1 MPTATITP
9 SIDFEALT
17 LVGIKAAAKATDAL
31 AVINGPKAGYE
42 ATLGKTPMR
51 WNFAERRT
59 TNVQVIEHTAVT
71 NFQTGFESYDDSA
84 LTTGR
89 PAAYGFAISGLA
101 AKIGQRQVYTYQNS
115 PPAFE
120 NWVQQTVG
128 NCIGILGRGWDKRL
142 VAATGAGFADWQTFN
157 GLDSTTGFYE
167 RGAKGTQTN
176 VVGGL
181 SKATYN
187 YTPGWQ
193 NMAVDMQNAVGSNF
207 YQFDTAVSTIKL
219 LGAPMDKLF
228 GLASRPFVDN
238 VKRYTRAY
246 ERYMP
251 QNGNYDSGVPFEM
264 FAGIKFYLDNYMP
277 TDGATTTTYPI
288 SAYIIDGANT
298 PLFWLD
304 KCKVG
309 ATELPDGHFGV
320 GEWRPVSGL
329 QGVWAMPMAC
339 AGQVCA
345 DLLGTSGVIVRG
357 NTY

>member
-1 MPTATITP
+1 MPAATISP

-17 LVGIKAAAKATDAL
+17 LVGIRAAAKATDAL
-31 AVINGPKAGYE
+31 AVTNGTKAGYE

-51 WNFAERRT
+51 WTFGERRT
-59 TNVQVIEHTAVT
+59 TNVQVIEHTGVT
-71 NFQTGFESYDDSA
+71 NFQTGFEPYDDSA

-101 AKIGQRQVYTYQNS
+101 AKIGQRQIRTYQNAA
-115 PPAFE
+115 PAFE
-120 NWVQQTVG
+120 NWVQQTTA
-128 NCIGILGRGWDKRL
+128 NCIGILARGWDKRI
-142 VAATGAGFADWQTFN
+142 VAGTGVGFADWQTFN
-157 GLDSTTGFYE
+157 GIDSTTGFFE

-193 NMAVDMQNAVGSNF
+193 NPTVSMAGALGSNF
-207 YQFDTAVSTIKL
+207 YQFDTMVSSIRL

-228 GLASRPFVDN
+228 GLGAQPFMDN
-238 VKRYTRAY
+238 VKRYLRAY
-246 ERYMP
+246 ERYSDKP
-251 QNGNYDSGVPFEM
+251 YDSGVPFEM
-264 FAGIKFYLDNYMP
+264 FSGIKFYLDYYMP
-277 TDGATTTTYPI
+277 TAGASTATYPI
-288 SAYIIDGANT
+288 SAYIIDASNI

-309 ATELPDGHFGV
+309 THELPDGHFGV
-320 GEWRPVSGL
+320 GEWRPASGM
-329 QGVWAMPMAC
+329 QDVWVMPMAC

-345 DLLGTSGVIVRG
+345 DLLGTSGPIVNG
-357 NTY
+357 NAY